1 MSVPSKFYDFADE
14 SEALRLF
21 AQSIV
26 FFFCLLISCIIFS
39 VEDDY
44 KCKLVSIIFLIS
56 LFF

>member
-26 FFFCLLISCIIFS
+26 FFFVL
-39 VEDDY
+39 
-44 KCKLVSIIFLIS
+44 
-56 LFF
+56 